1 MLCRSAD
8 DIPAAPGLV
17 YEPKWDGFRCI
28 VFRQGESIHL
38 ESRNSLPLQRY
49 FPELL
54 DPLRVA
60 LPEQAVVDGE
70 IVIAGPRGLDFD
82 ALQLRLHPAESRVR
96 MLAAEIPATFIAF
109 DLLALGEEDLRGRPL
124 AERATLLRAAL
135 TPNHQVALTPQ
146 TTDPQEAASWF
157 ARFEGAGCDGV
168 VAKPLDSTYRS
179 GDRGWIK
186 VKHLR
191 TVDAVVGGYRKD
203 LKIEAVASLLLGLYD
218 GDGVLHHVG
227 HTSSFSTAE
236 RRDLLALL
244 RPLEGG
250 TSFGAGRTPGGP
262 SRWTRGRET
271 DWVAVRPELVCEVA
285 FDHLQGNRFRHASRF
300 LRWRPDKAAA
310 ECGYDQ
316 LLPPHPFDLAS
327 ILGRSASPIAS
338 TLRGARS
345 GAVRGR

>member
-8 DIPAAPGLV
+8 EIPAAPGLV

-28 VFRQGESIHL
+28 VFRQGESLHL

-54 DPLRVA
+54 DPLRAA
-60 LPEQAVVDGE
+60 LPEEAVVDGE

-109 DLLALGEEDLRGRPL
+109 DLLALGEEDLRERPL
-124 AERATLLRAAL
+124 AERTTLLRAAL
-135 TPNHQVALTPQ
+135 TPVHQVALTPQ

-157 ARFEGAGCDGV
+157 VRYEGAGCDGV

-191 TVDAVVGGYRKD
+191 TVDVVVGGYRKD

-218 GDGVLHHVG
+218 ADGVLHHVG
-227 HTSSFSTAE
+227 HTSSFSAAE

-250 TSFGAGRTPGGP
+250 ISFGAGRTPGGP

-310 ECGYDQ
+310 ACGYDQ
-316 LLPPHPFDLAS
+316 LLPPHPFDLAP
-327 ILGRSASPIAS
+327 ILGGSA
-338 TLRGARS
+338 
-345 GAVRGR
+345 

>member
-28 VFRQGESIHL
+28 VFRDGDTLHL

-49 FPELL
+49 FPELI
-54 DPLRVA
+54 DPLRSA
-60 LPEQAVVDGE
+60 LPVQAVVDGE

-96 MLAAEIPATFIAF
+96 MLAAESPATFIAF
-109 DLLALGEEDLRGRPL
+109 DLLGVGEEDLRSQPL
-124 AERATLLRAAL
+124 QQRARRLAAVL
-135 TPNHQVALTPQ
+135 IANPQVALTPQ
-146 TTDPQEAASWF
+146 TTDPEEAANWF
-157 ARFEGAGCDGV
+157 DRYEGAGCDGV

-179 GDRGWIK
+179 GDRGWVK

-191 TVDAVVGGYRKD
+191 TVDCVVGGYRKD
-203 LKIEAVASLLLGLYD
+203 LKVEAVASLLLGLYD
-218 GDGVLHHVG
+218 RDGVLHHVG
-227 HTSSFSTAE
+227 HTSSFSAAE
-236 RRDLLALL
+236 RRELLARL

-250 TSFGAGRTPGGP
+250 TSFGEGRTPGGP
-262 SRWTRGRET
+262 SRWTRARDA
-271 DWVAVRPELVCEVA
+271 DWVALRPELVCEVA

-300 LRWRPDKAAA
+300 LRWRPDKAAR

-316 LLPPHPFDLAS
+316 LLPPHPFDLKA
-327 ILGRSASPIAS
+327 ILQ
-338 TLRGARS
+338 TGA
-345 GAVRGR
+345 